1 MRTAW
6 LVAATVFVGACGK
19 ENPTQPPVLTV
30 VLTAPKQTI
39 AVGEPLQLTAIARDL
54 NGLTVSGATF
64 TYTNS
69 APTVANVNS
78 DGRIIGLNAGSAS
91 VAAASAGIS
100 SSPVTITVTATA
112 GVKVVT
118 ITGNT
123 FVPATTNIQVG
134 QTVAFDFPAL
144 AHNVIFAQRTGK
156 PADIPAT
163 QSQTVTRVFG
173 TAGTFPYDCTLHP
186 GMSGQV
192 VVAP

>member
-1 MRTAW
+1 MRPG
-6 LVAATVFVGACGK
+6 LLLAAMILVGACGK

-69 APTVANVNS
+69 APTVANVNT
-78 DGRIIGLNAGSAS
+78 DGRIIGLSAGSAS
-91 VAAASAGIS
+91 IAATSAGIS

-118 ITGNT
+118 MTGNT

-144 AHNVIFAQRTGK
+144 AHNVIFTPRTGK

-173 TAGTFPYDCTLHP
+173 TVGTFPFDCTLHP